1 MHICLFYVLRIRDLD
16 EPPKL
21 SNKSID
27 AALVSGYRLN
37 GKYFHDERLSINTS
51 VPGNIFHS
59 LRVVVDK
66 NSIKSTKVFLDNIFI
81 GSFKEHFV
89 PRLKGGVFV
98 VNKVGSVGLF
108 QNFNI
113 KGCKNYNEDGQC
125 VDGKYFVYI
134 ILKQVKNTY
143 LSH

>member
-1 MHICLFYVLRIRDLD
+1 M
-16 EPPKL
+16 
-21 SNKSID
+21 
-27 AALVSGYRLN
+27 SGYRLN
-37 GKYFHDERLSINTS
+37 GKYFRDDCISINKS

-66 NSIKSTKVFLDNIFI
+66 NSIKSTKVFLDNSFI

-98 VNKVGSVGLF
+98 VNKAGSVGLF
-108 QNFNI
+108 QNFDI

-125 VDGKYFVYI
+125 VDGK
-134 ILKQVKNTY
+134 
-143 LSH
+143 